1 MTKKEPKISIIVPVY
16 KVEQYLEKC
25 VNSITSQTY
34 KNLEIVLVDDGSPD
48 GSPALC
54 DKLAKSDKR
63 IKVIHKENGGVSSA
77 RNEGLAQATG
87 DYVAFVDSDDW
98 IDETMYEEMMNLA
111 LESKSDMVF
120 AKTRQIYADGTI
132 SHINEINLTKLR
144 NKEIIYF
151 FSNARSGQDFVCIFG
166 GPCRM
171 LVDSKIAKACLFST
185 KLKHGEDLFYV
196 LDCVEKAEKIEVLE
210 KYFYNYFFNTSSVT
224 NSIGKNYF
232 KNIKDLHI
240 YAKQYIKEHNL
251 DFDFL
256 INQAYLYR
264 NVINRAKDKDFVKQ
278 IKELEKTDADFR
290 ECFNKQNYKK
300 AQKFEIGFKQ
310 KVRNFLMYHKM
321 WRLFKLL
328 ANKK

>member
-1 MTKKEPKISIIVPVY
+1 MKKEPKISIIVPVY

-25 VNSITSQTY
+25 VNSITNQIY
-34 KNLEIVLVDDGSPD
+34 KNLEIILVDDGSPD
-48 GSPALC
+48 SSPDLC
-54 DKLAKSDKR
+54 DKLAKQDKR
-63 IKVIHKENGGVSSA
+63 IKVIHKQNGGVSSA
-77 RNEGLAQATG
+77 RNEGLKQATG

-98 IDETMYEEMMNLA
+98 IEKEMYQEMQELA
-111 LESKSDMVF
+111 VKTDSDMVF
-120 AKTRQIYADGTI
+120 AKTRQIYADGKI
-132 SHINEINLTKLR
+132 SHINEINLPKLR

-151 FSNARSGQDFVCIFG
+151 FSNARSGEDSVSIFG

-171 LVDSKIAKACLFST
+171 LVKSEIAKSCTFST
-185 KLKHGEDLFYV
+185 KLKHGEDLFFV
-196 LDCVEKAEKIEVLE
+196 LDCVEKAEKIEVIE

-232 KNIKDLHI
+232 QNIKDLHI
-240 YAKQYIKEHNL
+240 YAKNYIKEKNY

-256 INQAYLYR
+256 VNQAYLYR
-264 NVINRAKDKDFVKQ
+264 NVINRANQKDFVKQ
-278 IKELEKTDADFR
+278 MKDLYASDELFR
-290 ECFNKQNYKK
+290 ECFNKKNYKR
-300 AQKFEIGFKQ
+300 AQKFELGFKQ